1 MKISSEEKQAL
12 VLQYEQGEPVR
23 SICARTGIARSTFYT
38 WIRSFGTVIKNG
50 DKTIR
55 VTLREMNNL
64 KRKVKMLEERLRILQ
79 KVNCGVSAPL
89 QERLREMEKLYG
101 QYSVHALCDALCVA
115 RGTFYNHIFRRKEVT
130 AYDKR
135 KEEVKEVV
143 RQVFDESHQ
152 RFGATKIASVLK
164 ERGIC
169 ASYKYVAGLMREMGL
184 KSVSTF
190 SKKQYQWLE
199 SIKETKNILQR
210 KFRVDEPNR
219 IWVSDVTCF
228 KAHGRYVYVCVILDL
243 FSRKVVAHRVS
254 AQNTTYLITSTFKL
268 AFKSR
273 NSPQNLMFHSD
284 QGAQYTSKTFREL
297 LRLNKVVQSFSRP
310 GTPRDNAVAEA
321 FFATMKREEIYR
333 TSYVS
338 ERQFKESVD
347 DYIEFYNSKRPHITL
362 NLKTPNQFEEHYQQR
377 QRSKH

>member
-1 MKISSEEKQAL
+1 M
-12 VLQYEQGEPVR
+12 R
-23 SICARTGIARSTFYT
+23 SICTRTGIARSTFYT
-38 WIRSFGTVIKNG
+38 WIRSYGTVIKNG
-50 DKTIR
+50 NETTR
-55 VTLREMNNL
+55 VTLREVENL
-64 KRKVKMLEERLRILQ
+64 KRKVKMLEERLKILQ
-79 KVNCGVSAPL
+79 KVNCSISAPL
-89 QERLREMEKLYG
+89 QDRLREMEKLYG

-135 KEEVKEVV
+135 KEEVKEAV

-199 SIKETKNILQR
+199 NIQETKNILQR
-210 KFRVDEPNR
+210 KFQVDEPNR

-228 KAHGRYVYVCVILDL
+228 KAHGKYLYVCVILDL
-243 FSRKVVAHRVS
+243 FSRKVVAYRVS
-254 AQNTTYLITSTFKL
+254 AQNTTYLITSTFKQ
-268 AFKSR
+268 AYKSR

-284 QGAQYTSKTFREL
+284 QGVQYTSKTFREL

-310 GTPRDNAVAEA
+310 GTPHDNAVAKA

-338 ERQFKESVD
+338 ERQFKESIGN
-347 DYIEFYNSKRPHITL
+347 YIEFYNSKRPQITL
-362 NLKTPNQFEEHYQQR
+362 NLKTPNQFEEHNQQM
-377 QRSKH
+377 QKAK

>member
-1 MKISSEEKQAL
+1 MKISFEEKQAL
-12 VLQYEQGEPVR
+12 VLQYEQGESVR

-38 WIRSFGTVIKNG
+38 WIRSYTTVIKNG
-50 DKTIR
+50 NETTR
-55 VTLREMNNL
+55 VTLREVENL
-64 KRKVKMLEERLRILQ
+64 KRKVKMLEERLKIFQ
-79 KVNCGVSAPL
+79 KVNCSVSAPL
-89 QERLREMEKLYG
+89 QDRLREMEKLYG

-135 KEEVKEVV
+135 KEEVKEAV

-169 ASYKYVAGLMREMGL
+169 ASYKYVAELMREMGL

-199 SIKETKNILQR
+199 NIQETKNILQR
-210 KFRVDEPNR
+210 KFQVDEPNR

-228 KAHGRYVYVCVILDL
+228 KVHGRYLYVCVILDL
-243 FSRKVVAHRVS
+243 FSRKVVAYRVS
-254 AQNTTYLITSTFKL
+254 AQNTTYLITSTFKQ
-268 AFKSR
+268 AYKSR

-310 GTPRDNAVAEA
+310 GTPHDNAVAEA

-347 DYIEFYNSKRPHITL
+347 GYIEFYNSKRPHITL
-362 NLKTPNQFEEHYQQR
+362 NLKTPNQFEEHYQQM
-377 QRSKH
+377 QKSK

>member
-1 MKISSEEKQAL
+1 MRASLEEKQAL
-12 VLQYEQGEPVR
+12 VNRYEQGESVR
-23 SICARTGIARSTFYT
+23 CICIETGVARSTFYT
-38 WIRSFGTVIKNG
+38 WIRSFGTIIKTG
-50 DKTIR
+50 DKTTK
-55 VTLREMNNL
+55 VTLREVNNL
-64 KRKVKMLEERLRILQ
+64 KRKVEMLEERLEILQ
-79 KVNCGVSAPL
+79 KVNCSVSAPL
-89 QERLREMEKLYG
+89 QDRLREMKKLYG
-101 QYSVHALCDALCVA
+101 QYSVHALCEALCVA

-135 KEEVKEVV
+135 KEEVKEAV

-152 RFGATKIASVLK
+152 RFGATKIASILK

-169 ASYKYVAGLMREMGL
+169 ASYKYIAGLMREMGL

-199 SIKETKNILQR
+199 NIKEPKNILKR
-210 KFRVDEPNR
+210 KFQVDEPNR
-219 IWVSDVTCF
+219 IWVGDVTCF
-228 KAHGRYVYVCVILDL
+228 KVHGRYLYVCVILDL
-243 FSRKVVAHRVS
+243 FSRKVVAYRVS
-254 AQNTTYLITSTFKL
+254 AQNTTYLITSTFKQ

-284 QGAQYTSKTFREL
+284 QGTQYTSKTFREL

-310 GTPRDNAVAEA
+310 GTPHDNAVAEA
-321 FFATMKREEIYR
+321 FFVTMKREEVYR

-338 ERQFKESVD
+338 ERQFKESID

-362 NLKTPNQFEEHYQQR
+362 NLKTPNQFEEHYQQM
-377 QRSKH
+377 QKTK